1 MNNTIELEK
10 HYCAPNYTP
19 LPVVLNKGE
28 GIYVWD
34 DAGKR
39 YIDMMSAYSAVS
51 CGHAHPAILNALSEQ
66 AQKLSLVSRAYYTDK
81 LGPFLEKA
89 CKLSGQEMAVP
100 MNTGAEAVETAIKA
114 ARKWAYDVKGVA
126 KDKAEIIVCNNN
138 FHGRTVTIVS
148 MSSEEGYKKGFGPL
162 TPGFKRIEYNDV
174 DALKHA
180 ITENT
185 AAFLVEPIQGEAGIM
200 VPDEGYLKACADV
213 CRENNVL
220 LICDEVQTGLAR
232 TGKLFAY
239 EYDGIKPDGLILGK
253 ALGGGVLAVSLF
265 LSSREVLNCLSSG
278 THGSTFGGNPLSAA
292 VASCALD
299 LIVNEGLAKNAF
311 ELGEY
316 FRAQLR
322 AMNSPYF
329 KTIRGKGLL
338 IGVECDQT
346 IARTRDF
353 CLKLMDLGL
362 LSKETHETVVR
373 FAPPLIITKAQIDEA
388 LEIIRQ
394 GLSGLEAV

>member
-1 MNNTIELEK
+1 MNKTIALEK
-10 HYCAPNYTP
+10 QYCAPNYTP
-19 LPVVLNKGE
+19 LPVVLTRGQ
-28 GIYVWD
+28 GIHVWD
-34 DAGKR
+34 DAGKQ

-51 CGHAHPAILNALSEQ
+51 CGHAHPAILKTLNEQ
-66 AQKLSLVSRAYYTDK
+66 ASQLSLVSRAYYTDK

-114 ARKWAYDVKGVA
+114 ARKWAYDVKGVE
-126 KDKAEIIVCNNN
+126 KDKAEIIICKNN

-148 MSSEEGYKKGFGPL
+148 MSSEEGYKAGFGPL
-162 TPGFKRIEYNDV
+162 TPGFKLIEYNDV
-174 DALKHA
+174 DALKNA
-180 ITENT
+180 INENT
-185 AAFLVEPIQGEAGIM
+185 AAFIVEPIQGEAGIM
-200 VPDEGYLKACADV
+200 VPDEGYLKACAEV
-213 CRENNVL
+213 CREQNVL

-232 TGKLFAY
+232 TGQLFAY

-292 VASCALD
+292 VGSCALGV
-299 LIVNEGLAKNAF
+299 IVDEKLAENAF
-311 ELGEY
+311 ELGQY
-316 FRAQLR
+316 FRDQLQ

-338 IGVECDQT
+338 IGVECDQS
-346 IARTRDF
+346 IAKTRDF

-388 LEIIRQ
+388 LAMIRE
-394 GLSGLEAV
+394 GLKAIES